1 MASNTRLQIIIF
13 TISLC
18 NLSLMSS
25 SSWRSLDTQTDYR
38 KWVSWNVENYRK
50 KTALQPQ
57 SINETPSG
65 GGGKALDIKLSKAE
79 MNKVTMT
86 VSQDGTADYTTIS
99 DALHT
104 IPLYNTRRVILV
116 IKPGVYRYAII
127 HIITDSLWSLYHFV
141 FCYIVF
147 MNLWND
153 LWGL

>member
-116 IKPGVYRYAII
+116 INPGVYRYAII
-127 HIITDSLWSLYHFV
+127 HIIIDSLWSLYHFV

>member
-116 IKPGVYRYAII
+116 INPGVYRYAII

>member
-116 IKPGVYRYAII
+116 INPGVYRYAII
-127 HIITDSLWSLYHFV
+127 YIITDSPWSLYHFV

>member
-1 MASNTRLQIIIF
+1 
-13 TISLC
+13 
-18 NLSLMSS
+18 MSS

-116 IKPGVYRYAII
+116 INPGVYRYAII
-127 HIITDSLWSLYHFV
+127 YIITDSP
-141 FCYIVF
+141 
-147 MNLWND
+147 
-153 LWGL
+153 

>member
-79 MNKVTMT
+79 MNKMTMT